1 MGLPN
6 ALRVVAHPLMKVGPA
21 LLAHLKLRRL
31 AVAATLDDHLGL
43 AAHPENAWRVE
54 GGNGKG
60 NRREVE
66 GIDVGRGEIGDLG
79 VIALRV
85 ARATGLHNG
94 AVETRTIR
102 G

>member
-21 LLAHLKLRRL
+21 VLAHLQLRRL
-31 AVAATLDDHLGL
+31 AVAATLDDRLGL
-43 AAHPENAWRVE
+43 AAHPENAWGVE

-66 GIDVGRGEIGDLG
+66 GIDVGRGELGDLG
-79 VIALRV
+79 VIALMV
-85 ARATGLHNG
+85 ALATGLNNG
-94 AVETRTIR
+94 AVKAHAIR
-102 G
+102 